1 MSNAKLGN
9 RSGRHAV
16 VIGAGMAGLLAA
28 RVLSEH
34 FVRVTLVERDALP
47 SAPAARAWA
56 PQGQHA
62 HVLAYKGQAILEQ
75 LFPNLFGA
83 MGANGSIAVDLGSQM
98 HWQHLGIVSTRARS
112 GLQSQFQSPY
122 ALDWHLRR
130 QVRSLD
136 NICILERSQVIAL
149 RTNCNGEA
157 IGGVEFRSLLGND
170 ARTGVLTADLV
181 VDAGGRAS
189 QLPRWL
195 EALGYDRPAQTEI
208 GVEFAYASRIYRRP
222 RGFRDDWKV
231 LLSHQDPSVGLKSVH
246 IVPIEDDRW
255 IVTVGARLGER
266 VPTEAGGFI
275 EFLRDLLPREA
286 FDAVRQAEPLTP
298 ILSARFPSS
307 QRRHYERLK
316 RFPDCL
322 IALGDALCSLNPI
335 YGQGVTLC
343 ASQALALDRCLRR
356 TRSGLARAAR
366 RFRADAALESDLP
379 WRLAACEDFR
389 YPQTSG
395 ERPAFAAWT
404 NWYTRKV
411 RELSATD
418 PHAALALLEIMHMEA
433 HPAALYRPSMMSKV
447 LLTLLQPRR
456 MEAPVHRG
464 AASNASL

>member
-1 MSNAKLGN
+1 MSNAKFGN

-16 VIGAGMAGLLAA
+16 VIGAGIAGLLAA

-122 ALDWHLRR
+122 ALEWHLRR

-136 NICILERSQVIAL
+136 NICILERSQVVAL
-149 RTNCNGEA
+149 RTNCSGEA

-195 EALGYDRPAQTEI
+195 EALGYDRPAQAEI
-208 GVEFAYASRIYRRP
+208 GVEFAYASRIY
-222 RGFRDDWKV
+222 
-231 LLSHQDPSVGLKSVH
+231 
-246 IVPIEDDRW
+246 W

-266 VPTEAGGFI
+266 VPTDAGGFI

-286 FDAVRQAEPLTP
+286 LDAVRQAEPLTP

-322 IALGDALCSLNPI
+322 IAVGDALCSLNPI

-343 ASQALALDRCLRR
+343 ASQALVLDRCLRR

-395 ERPAFAAWT
+395 ERPAFAGWT

-411 RELSATD
+411 RELSAAD
-418 PHAALALLEIMHMEA
+418 PHAALALLGIMHMEA
-433 HPAALYRPSMMSKV
+433 RPAVLYRPSMMSKV

-456 MEAPVHRG
+456 MEGPVHRG